1 MGPNDDVAG
10 VKTFFGV
17 TFRCKSLVLT
27 TGTFMARLAPPAP
40 PVPPPAAPHRR
51 RCALDHPSSLVADT
65 RTCPPSP
72 PFAQNGI
79 IWVGR
84 QSMAA
89 GRAGE
94 APSIGLTEDLVSK
107 GFEADRLKTGT
118 PARVDSRTV
127 DFSVMEAQPGEE
139 EDRWFSFD
147 PLEWKPREQMC
158 CYLTRTTAETHR
170 LINENLLETPVYG
183 GWVTGKGPRYCPS
196 IEDKIVRF
204 KDKESHQARHSSQ
217 LTLSCGP
224 GSIAQQGPAPCRA
237 VSPGRLAGLG

>member
-1 MGPNDDVAG
+1 ML
-10 VKTFFGV
+10 
-17 TFRCKSLVLT
+17 RCLSAQQASDCSAFSLRT
-27 TGTFMARLAPPAP
+27 NTAEPARLLPA
-40 PVPPPAAPHRR
+40 HH
-51 RCALDHPSSLVADT
+51 L
-65 RTCPPSP
+65 
-72 PFAQNGI
+72 QNGR

-94 APSIGLTEDLVSK
+94 APSVGLTEDLVSK

-127 DFSVMEAQPGEE
+127 DFSVMERQPGEE

-147 PLEWKPREQMC
+147 PLAWRPREQMC

-204 KDKESHQARHSSQ
+204 KDKESHQARHQ
-217 LTLSCGP
+217 
-224 GSIAQQGPAPCRA
+224 
-237 VSPGRLAGLG
+237 